1 MSLPYLIVLEY
12 DILRDDNVIVPYL
25 EPNNILQLIHYY
37 YFKNENNDVGL
48 MLIIR

>member
-1 MSLPYLIVLEY
+1 M
-12 DILRDDNVIVPYL
+12 

-48 MLIIR
+48 MLIIL